1 MKIFSGFLKRK
12 SKMVAFGIVVV
23 VLLASVVGVVSG
35 YESGG
40 GCIPYLY
47 AEPDSITADG
57 KSTTTIYFKVT
68 CPGKCGLSLV
78 PNIGVL
84 KVDTLFVE
92 DKPMEA
98 TYTAPTTQELGDY
111 KEVTLTITHRDSGE
125 SKSVTISLVPDC
137 EIYCK
142 EKFDKE
148 QPASLMFIEGKGE
161 HPFCYCICMD
171 EKTGEEVI
179 CWEEDWDCENYCSE
193 MYKNKQWDSISE
205 WPYCQCI
212 CKQGYEEREKEGC
225 VPCKDICKKKGGE
238 HYIEDKEKSEQNSC
252 ACKCEDGYDDSY
264 SEKCEKVE
272 CPPNST
278 NVAEL
283 GGSCPK
289 DRILNRHCCCDA
301 GYVKWYEVCIKEE
314 DVPGK
319 VVCGKWGC
327 QEGEDCINCPEDC
340 GCIAPE
346 ICDPF
351 SKYANPETGCSPKVA
366 YIFISSEID
375 TYEYYWILYKINH
388 IRKYYRSLGYKTIT
402 VRVNNLD
409 DVVDKLSNP
418 STKAIAYF
426 GHAIEPSIEYSD
438 ATGIGNLM
446 YQTLYSMY
454 QYPASGINDE
464 EARRRASERSA
475 RPNLDYA
482 YIHTCSSLDDPSL
495 ADYLL
500 HSGGTYWG
508 EKDKLYA
515 VEWLDEYVKP

>member
-1 MKIFSGFLKRK
+1 MSKSFSSDNFRK
-12 SKMVAFGIVVV
+12 GKLYGKLMTGVILLFF
-23 VLLASVVGVVSG
+23 VLLLGVVNTSAIECPPGFKWVRMSG
-35 YESGG
+35 VGCVQENCMEIENAKLSYTGSCICNDGYKGCYESVDYTNFDTSK
-40 GCIPYLY
+40 CFPN
-47 AEPDSITADG
+47 
-57 KSTTTIYFKVT
+57 
-68 CPGKCGLSLV
+68 CPGARLVACVKPDEPCPPKEDCRDYCNKKFSQEQPEFLSL
-78 PNIGVL
+78 
-84 KVDTLFVE
+84 F
-92 DKPMEA
+92 
-98 TYTAPTTQELGDY
+98 
-111 KEVTLTITHRDSGE
+111 E
-125 SKSVTISLVPDC
+125 SR
-137 EIYCK
+137 
-142 EKFDKE
+142 
-148 QPASLMFIEGKGE
+148 GKY
-161 HPFCYCICMD
+161 PFCYCVCID
-171 EKTGEEVI
+171 ERTGENVS
-179 CWEEDWDCENYCSE
+179 CWVADWDCEDYCSKKYE
-193 MYKNKQWDSISE
+193 HGMWDSVSD
-205 WPYCQCI
+205 WPDCGCI
-212 CKQGYEEREKEGC
+212 CEKGWGMKETGC
-225 VPCKDICKKKGGE
+225 VACDDICKETGE
-238 HYIEDKEKSEQNSC
+238 HYVYDPDESDDNICE
-252 ACKCEDGYDDSY
+252 CKCEEGYEDSY

-272 CPPNST
+272 CPVNST

-289 DRILNRHCCCDA
+289 DREELNRHCCCDA
-301 GYVKWYEVCIKEE
+301 GYVKWYGICIKEE

-327 QEGEDCINCPEDC
+327 QEGEDCINCPADC

-351 SKYANPETGCSPKVA
+351 SEYADPEDKCSPKVA

-388 IRKYYRSLGYKTIT
+388 IQKYYRSLGYKTIT
-402 VRVNNLD
+402 VRVNNLH

-418 STKAIAYF
+418 STKAVAYF

-438 ATGIGNLM
+438 ATGIRNLM
-446 YQTLYSMY
+446 YQTLYTKY

-482 YIHTCSSLDDPSL
+482 YIHTCSSLNDTSL

-515 VEWLDEYVKP
+515 VEWLDKYVKP